1 MLPFSKTAT
10 ATVRKNVYH
19 SMHHSRCII
28 FLLFFK
34 HIELPT
40 TQKLHLFDTL
50 VFPILN
56 YSSEIC
62 GMHAA
67 SDIELVHTKFLRS
80 ILGVKKSTN
89 LYALYGGL
97 GRTPFSTSRKIK
109 MIKYWIKILQQNNN
123 SLLKQVYLML
133 KQDTDLN
140 INYNGQ
146 NWAAKIKHILQ

>member
-1 MLPFSKTAT
+1 
-10 ATVRKNVYH
+10 
-19 SMHHSRCII
+19 
-28 FLLFFK
+28 
-34 HIELPT
+34 
-40 TQKLHLFDTL
+40 
-50 VFPILN
+50 
-56 YSSEIC
+56 
-62 GMHAA
+62 MHAA

-89 LYALYGGL
+89 LSALYGEL
-97 GRTPFSTSRKIK
+97 GRTPFSISRKIK

-146 NWAAKIKHILQ
+146 NWATQIKNILQYHGFDYVWRQQFDIDIPFALIRQRI